1 MEVNPET
8 QLDRKSSLTDEEFP
22 RVNAKAK
29 YPIGNQVKHRIFGFR
44 GVIFDVDPVF
54 ANSDEWYE
62 SIPESSRPRKDQPFY
77 HLFAEAPDKA
87 PYVAYVSEQNLI
99 DDDELD
105 EPISHPELDDIFED
119 LVDGRFILR
128 DKAN

>member
-1 MEVNPET
+1 MVTEYQMDIEKVSGEGD
-8 QLDRKSSLTDEEFP
+8 LP
-22 RVNAKAK
+22 RVNASAK

-54 ANSDEWYE
+54 SNSEEWYE
-62 SIPESSRPRKDQPFY
+62 SIPEKSRPRKDQPFY

-87 PYVAYVSEQNLI
+87 PYVAYVSEQNLV

-105 EPISHPELDDIFED
+105 EPINHPELDDVFGDII
-119 LVDGRFILR
+119 DGRFILR
-128 DKAN
+128 TKSN

>member
-1 MEVNPET
+1 MNMDSQIDIEIVSVE
-8 QLDRKSSLTDEEFP
+8 DAFP
-22 RVNAKAK
+22 RVNATAK

-87 PYVAYVSEQNLI
+87 PYVAYVSEQNLV

-105 EPISHPELDDIFED
+105 EPISHPEMEDVFED
-119 LVDGRFILR
+119 LVDGRFVLR
-128 DKAN
+128 SKSN